1 LRSAQPQIEFALE
14 ISTYLFFQI
23 AEENQI
29 ASLGIPVIGTG
40 VFKFPPQLAA
50 TINARVTRQALAQ
63 TNCIKLVR
71 FCVVSEELKQ
81 LYESALT

>member
-1 LRSAQPQIEFALE
+1 
-14 ISTYLFFQI
+14 
-23 AEENQI
+23 
-29 ASLGIPVIGTG
+29 
-40 VFKFPPQLAA
+40 
-50 TINARVTRQALAQ
+50 LAQ